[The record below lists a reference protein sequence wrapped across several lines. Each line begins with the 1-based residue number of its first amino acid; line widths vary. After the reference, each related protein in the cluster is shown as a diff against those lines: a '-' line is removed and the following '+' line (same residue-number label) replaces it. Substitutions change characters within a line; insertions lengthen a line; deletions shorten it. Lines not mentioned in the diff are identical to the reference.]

1 METNVPKKY
10 EKTMSMNVSVVPNIK
25 KKKIYW
31 IKNPKY
37 QALLIAL
44 VLISAMISILSTSWI
59 PIIIGVITDV
69 IGIYYGKYAEY
80 QVHEIV

>member
-1 METNVPKKY
+1 MESGVPKKY
-10 EKTMSMNVSVVPNIK
+10 EQNLSVNVHGIATIQ

-37 QALLIAL
+37 QALLIGL
-44 VLISAMISILSTSWI
+44 MVISLIFSIFLTSWI
-59 PIIIGVITDV
+59 PIIIGVITNI

-80 QVHEIV
+80 QVRENL